1 MAIKAPG
8 SPVPARFGLEDARL
22 GVDDFRVLRDV
33 VNTYCG
39 LDLTP
44 DQRASVERRL
54 RDRLSILGYDTFSE
68 YVRFLRSDPAAKG
81 ELDEAVDALTT
92 NETYF
97 FREDYQ
103 LRAFREEV
111 IPMLAQRAQ
120 SRKRLAIWSAGCST
134 GEEVYS
140 IATLLLDS
148 PELAG
153 FDLRVYGS
161 DISKRCL
168 AVARR
173 AIYGAS
179 SFRVT
184 PEAVRR
190 RWFIERPEGFL
201 VHERV
206 RQLCH
211 FGHVNLLEVERATA
225 VGRVD
230 AIFCRNVLIYLDA
243 HSRRRVID
251 LFHERLYP
259 GGVLLLGHS
268 ESLLNVSTAFELLH
282 LRDDLVYR
290 RPSLTGFGYSSPR
303 AMRAAAPH
311 TDQEPEEPKGFA
323 SESRMRTSK
332 DRRGG

>member
-1 MAIKAPG
+1 
-8 SPVPARFGLEDARL
+8 
-22 GVDDFRVLRDV
+22 
-33 VNTYCG
+33 
-39 LDLTP
+39 
-44 DQRASVERRL
+44 
-54 RDRLSILGYDTFSE
+54 
-68 YVRFLRSDPAAKG
+68 
-81 ELDEAVDALTT
+81 
-92 NETYF
+92 
-97 FREDYQ
+97 
-103 LRAFREEV
+103 
-111 IPMLAQRAQ
+111 
-120 SRKRLAIWSAGCST
+120 
-134 GEEVYS
+134 
-140 IATLLLDS
+140 
-148 PELAG
+148 
-153 FDLRVYGS
+153 
-161 DISKRCL
+161 
-168 AVARR
+168 
-173 AIYGAS
+173 
-179 SFRVT
+179 
-184 PEAVRR
+184 
-190 RWFIERPEGFL
+190 
-201 VHERV
+201 V

-311 TDQEPEEPKGFA
+311 SNDPEPPRAPDEEPKGFA